1 MQARFIFDAC
11 FVLVL
16 LLNRLLLLQMPNT
29 FFQPHFSRILITFYS
44 CLSGAGTPLAEHKQ
58 DWRVMPSPARTLINF
73 C

>member
-16 LLNRLLLLQMPNT
+16 LLNRLLLLQIAEYILPAALL
-29 FFQPHFSRILITFYS
+29 PHLDNFLFLPFRRSQSVRQLTHELHES
-44 CLSGAGTPLAEHKQ
+44 SVRWH
-58 DWRVMPSPARTLINF
+58 PA